1 MTSRVNNSSVTF
13 RHRFNLSSLDGP
25 QPAGTYRLVT
35 ENEEIPGLSFVAY
48 RRTSTMLHLP
58 ALTAGAGK
66 TQMFSVD
73 RDELEAALKAD
84 ERLQSTDETQGG
96 QF

>member
-1 MTSRVNNSSVTF
+1 MTSRSNNSTVTF
-13 RHRFNLSSLDGP
+13 RHQFNLSSLDGP

-35 ENEEIPGLSFVAY
+35 ENEEIPGLSFIAY

-66 TQMFSVD
+66 IQVFSVD
-73 RDELEAALKAD
+73 RDELEAVLKAD
-84 ERLQSTDETQGG
+84 ERLQTTDQT
-96 QF
+96 